1 MSVARMLILGGF
13 GRVGLETAR
22 YLLAHTGDRLTLAGR
37 HPRPLPPDF
46 AAADDRVATA
56 SVDVGDEARLAHLCS
71 EHDLVIACIG
81 PSGLIGSRVARACID
96 RAVPLLDPGGYDP
109 LLRELEAIE
118 RDRPAP
124 VPLVFNAG
132 LLPGLS
138 GLFPRHLIER
148 RRPGGQPSALEC
160 HYVGR
165 DAWTYASAWDIVHSL
180 GDFGAERGFCAVEN
194 GRLQRIRLSR
204 AFAKTALPAP
214 IGKVTTAL
222 TYTEEIGRLGQE
234 FAIPSVRVYG
244 ANNGPRSALVS
255 LAAKLL
261 RLYRSPRGIDRA
273 ARWLVRASARDMR
286 RLQPVF
292 AIATTVHY
300 SDGTTTRG
308 ALQVADTYRA
318 TGTVLGIAAR
328 QLTSA
333 AGVAPGV
340 RMLHEAVDS
349 NEFMSLFN
357 DAAITTHLEIE
368 EP

>member
-1 MSVARMLILGGF
+1 MSAQILVLGGF
-13 GRVGLETAR
+13 GRVGMETAR
-22 YLLAHTGDRLTLAGR
+22 YLLANSECRLTLAGR
-37 HPRPLPPDF
+37 RPRPLPPDL
-46 AAADDRVATA
+46 AATDDRITTA
-56 SVDVGDEARLAHLCS
+56 SVDVSDETRLAKLCS
-71 EHDLVIACIG
+71 EHDLVIASIG
-81 PSGLIGSRVARACID
+81 PSGLFGSRVARVCID

-118 RDRPAP
+118 QDRPAP

-138 GLFPRHLIER
+138 GLFPRHLIQHHGAGR
-148 RRPGGQPSALEC
+148 RPSALEC

-165 DAWTYASAWDIVHSL
+165 DAWTYASAWDIIHSL

-194 GRLQRIRLSR
+194 GRLQRIRLSH
-204 AFAKTALPAP
+204 AFAKTTLPAP

-222 TYTEEIGRLGQE
+222 TYTEEIGRLGRE
-234 FAIPSVRVYG
+234 FAIPTVRVYG

-255 LAAKLL
+255 VAAKLL

-286 RLQPVF
+286 RLQPIF
-292 AIATTVHY
+292 AIAATVHY

-308 ALQVADTYRA
+308 TLQVAGTYRA
-318 TGTVLGIAAR
+318 TGTALGIAAR

-340 RMLHEAVDS
+340 RMLHEAVDA
-349 NEFMSLFN
+349 NEFMALFN
-357 DAAITTHLEIE
+357 AAAITTHLDIE
-368 EP
+368 EL